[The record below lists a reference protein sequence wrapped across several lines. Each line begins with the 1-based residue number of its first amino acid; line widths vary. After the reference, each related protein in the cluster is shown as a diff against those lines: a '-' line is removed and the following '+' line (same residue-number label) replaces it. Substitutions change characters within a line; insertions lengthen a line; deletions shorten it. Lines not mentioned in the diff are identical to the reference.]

1 MHYQTFVSSSYRS
14 GSMDDNNRMERL
26 QQSAIRWLKYDVK
39 NGTKI
44 GITSFSDSAS
54 QDKALTKLTESNRQ
68 DFVDKIGSLK
78 PNRGTCLGKGL
89 MKGMDVSNTMSQKH
103 NHLIFHFVNFLAL
116 GAGGGAIF
124 NIIQKFQS

>member
-1 MHYQTFVSSSYRS
+1 MSQIIMNYKKKKMIENYKLFYSSYRS

-54 QDKALTKLTESNRQ
+54 QDKALIKLTESNRQ
-68 DFVDKIGSLK
+68 DFVDVIGSLK
-78 PNRGTCLGKGL
+78 PNGGTCLGKGL

-103 NHLIFHFVNFLAL
+103 IHLIFHFVNF
-116 GAGGGAIF
+116 
-124 NIIQKFQS
+124 